1 MKPERIIII
10 DGSSY
15 FFRAFYAIQR
25 LTTSKGF
32 PTNALYGFI
41 NMLLRTL
48 EVEKPK
54 KLAIAFDTP
63 KPTFRKKLYTEY
75 KANRLAPPE
84 DLVVQIPHILRLVDA
99 FGIHRVEKEGF
110 EADDVIGT
118 IARRAEKDGYQID
131 IITGDKDLMQL
142 VDDRVALYDA
152 MKDKRVDPAAVRE
165 RFGVSP
171 EQIVD
176 FLALMGDS
184 SDNIPGVKGIGEKT
198 AAELIRRYGS
208 LDGIYQNIEDIKQDK
223 RREILK
229 KEKDIA
235 LLSRILVEIRC
246 DVPLEFSWEDLDYS
260 GPDLK
265 ALQEIFQ
272 EFEFQNLLKRFDM
285 KPQESVFE
293 KGNYIALQSEG
304 ALEKALKE
312 LLRRPYFS
320 VDTETTS
327 LTIHD
332 ARIVGVSL
340 CGEAGKAYYIPLN
353 HRDPDGKRANQIEE
367 DKARHLL
374 KHVLE
379 NPKVKKVGQ
388 NIKYDIQILRRWGV
402 ELKGIISDTMVASYL
417 LDPEKPHNLDSLA
430 FRHLGHQNITYG
442 EVTGEGR
449 LSFADVSIDTATEYS
464 GEDADVTL
472 RLHERLTCDLRAHD
486 LGKLYDEIEVPLVEV
501 LADMEYTGIGVD
513 ENKLKTMAGLLES
526 EIDVVRGSIYRLAG
540 GPFNINSPKQ
550 LSSLLFEKLKL
561 PVIRKTKTG
570 FSTDESVL
578 SELSGKHEIVRWIVR
593 FRELGKLKSTYVDG
607 LLSQIH
613 PVTRR
618 IHTHYNQTVTATGR
632 LSSSDPN
639 LQNIPTTREAKY
651 DIRSVFV
658 APEGCEL
665 LSADYSQVELRILAH
680 VSQDPELL
688 RAFRNEEDVH
698 VYTAKL
704 IFGLPKVTGEQR
716 KIAKTI
722 NFGILYGQ
730 TPYGLSQ
737 QLKITTRE
745 AQAFIDGYFQRYK
758 GVKEFLMRTVER
770 TRKEGFVTT
779 LLGRKR
785 HIHEINSQN
794 RMLREM
800 AERTATNMPLQGS
813 AADMIKA
820 AMVAIY
826 RRLGREGF
834 RSRMILQVHDELVLE
849 CPTSEKTK
857 VGSLVQEEMENALKL
872 SVPLTVDMEWGK
884 NWGLVQSP

>member
-25 LTTSKGF
+25 LSTSKGF

-41 NMLLRTL
+41 NMLLKTL
-48 EVEKPK
+48 EVEQPK

-63 KPTFRKKLYTEY
+63 KPSFRKKLYAEY
-75 KANRLAPPE
+75 KANRLTPPE

-110 EADDVIGT
+110 EADDIIGT
-118 IARRAEKDGYQID
+118 LARRAEKEGYQVD

-142 VDDRVALYDA
+142 VDDKVALYDA
-152 MKDKRVDPAAVRE
+152 MKDKRVDRAAVLE

-198 AAELIRRYGS
+198 AAELIQRFGS
-208 LDGIYQNIEDIKQDK
+208 LDGIYQNLEDIKQEK
-223 RREILK
+223 RRQILK

-235 LLSRILVEIRC
+235 LLSRRLVEIRC
-246 DVPLEFSWEDLDYS
+246 DVPLLFSWEDLNYS

-265 ALQEIFQ
+265 RLQEIFQ
-272 EFEFQNLLKRFDM
+272 EFEFQNLLKRFNM
-285 KPQESVFE
+285 KPQEGFE

-304 ALEKALKE
+304 AIEEALKE
-312 LLRRPYFS
+312 LLRRPYLA

-332 ARIVGVSL
+332 ANLVGLSL
-340 CGEAGKAYYIPLN
+340 CGEAGKSYYIPLN
-353 HRDPDGKRANQIEE
+353 HQEANGNRADQIEE
-367 DKARHLL
+367 EKARHLL
-374 KHVLE
+374 KPVLE
-379 NPKVKKVGQ
+379 NPNVKKVGQ
-388 NIKYDIQILRRWGV
+388 NLKYDIQILRRWGV
-402 ELKGIISDTMVASYL
+402 QLQGIVSDTLVASYL
-417 LDPEKPHNLDSLA
+417 LDPEKPHNLDNLA

-449 LSFADVSIDTATEYS
+449 LSFADVSIDRATEYS

-472 RLHERLTCDLRAHD
+472 RLHERLTGDLRAHD
-486 LGKLYDEIEVPLVEV
+486 LVKLYEEIEVPLVEV
-501 LADMEYTGIGVD
+501 LADMEYTGVSVD
-513 ENKLKTMAGLLES
+513 EQRLKTMAGLLES
-526 EIDVVRGSIYRLAG
+526 EIDVVRASIYKLAG
-540 GPFNINSPKQ
+540 GPFNVNSPKQ
-550 LSSLLFEKLKL
+550 LSHLLFEKLKL
-561 PVIRKTKTG
+561 PVIRHTKTG

-578 SELSGKHEIVRWIVR
+578 GELSGKHEIVQWIVR

-613 PVTRR
+613 PVTRK

-639 LQNIPTTREAKY
+639 LQNIPTTRQSKY

-680 VSQDPELL
+680 MSEDAELL

-704 IFGLPKVTGEQR
+704 IFASPQVTGEQR

-737 QLKITTRE
+737 QLKITPRE
-745 AQAFIDGYFQRYK
+745 AKAFIDGYFQRYK
-758 GVKEFLMRTVER
+758 GVKAFLERTVEQ
-770 TRKEGFVTT
+770 TRKDGFVTT

-785 HIHEINSQN
+785 VIPEINSQN
-794 RMLREM
+794 RVLREM
-800 AERTATNMPLQGS
+800 SERTATNTPLQGS
-813 AADMIKA
+813 AADMIKV

-826 RRLGREGF
+826 RRLGLEGF

-849 CPTSEKTK
+849 VPMSEKTK
-857 VGSLVQEEMENALKL
+857 VGPLVQEEMEKALKL
-872 SVPLTVDMEWGK
+872 RVPLTVDMEWGK
-884 NWGLVQSP
+884 NWGLV